1 MSESLYNILEVPET
15 ASQEEIKKSYRKLS
29 MLYHPDKN
37 SNNPEAT
44 TKFQKISAAY
54 EVLGDIDE
62 RKKYDLSMSNP
73 FARAKSESRHPSEE
87 EIFSKLFSNIN
98 VNRNTSSNPIDE
110 MFASFF
116 GMPFG
121 QGQPPFGQ
129 GQGHFGQGQPQ
140 GPTMRVF
147 QNGREVNMPSF
158 AMPMQKPIPIIKT
171 IQIPIDKILTGTT
184 VPVEIERWTT
194 NDGLKLFET
203 ETIYIQI
210 PKGIDEGEIIVLRDK
225 GNVIDETNKGDIKLS
240 IKIVNDTEFKRN
252 GLDLILEKSITL
264 KEALC
269 GFSFELRYIT
279 GKTYTINNHS
289 GNIINHGYKKII
301 PGMGLSRDDH
311 VGNLVII
318 FSVRFPDK
326 LSDDVIEQLKQIVF

>member
-1 MSESLYNILEVPET
+1 MSETLYNILEVPET
-15 ASQEEIKKSYRKLS
+15 ASQEEIKKSYRRLS

-37 SNNPEAT
+37 SNNPNAT
-44 TKFQKISAAY
+44 INFQKISSAY
-54 EVLGDIDE
+54 EILGDPEE
-62 RKKYDLSMSNP
+62 RKKYDASLSNP
-73 FARAKSESRHPSEE
+73 FLRNGRSHEDLL
-87 EIFSKLFSNIN
+87 SKLFTKRGPQ
-98 VNRNTSSNPIDE
+98 VNPIDQ

-121 QGQPPFGQ
+121 EDQEQG
-129 GQGHFGQGQPQ
+129 Q

-147 QNGREVNMPSF
+147 QNGREVPLPHFHMPT
-158 AMPMQKPIPIIKT
+158 QKPVPIIKT
-171 IQIPIDKILTGTT
+171 ITIPIDKILTGTT
-184 VPVEIERWTT
+184 LPVEIQRWIST
-194 NDGLKLFET
+194 NNTKTFET
-203 ETIYIQI
+203 ETIYIHI

-225 GNVIDETNKGDIKLS
+225 GNIINETNKGDIKLS

-252 GLDLILEKSITL
+252 GLDLILEKQITL

-269 GFSFELRYIT
+269 GFSFDLRYIT

-301 PGMGLSRDDH
+301 PGMGLEREEH

-318 FSVRFPDK
+318 FSVRFPEK
-326 LSDDVIEQLKQIVF
+326 LSEEVIEQLKQLSF